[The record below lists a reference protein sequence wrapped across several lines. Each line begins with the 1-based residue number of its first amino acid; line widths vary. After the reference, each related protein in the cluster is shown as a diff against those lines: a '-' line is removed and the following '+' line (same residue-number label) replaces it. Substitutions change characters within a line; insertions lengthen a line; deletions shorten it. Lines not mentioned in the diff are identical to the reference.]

1 MLFTGFLTVLPAV
14 NLSGLQWSKSAH
26 TGIIRRPTAF
36 SVTADTALTIP
47 VILSVFEA
55 QRTTVAIAVLPRK
68 RMIAGWKDI

>member
-1 MLFTGFLTVLPAV
+1 
-14 NLSGLQWSKSAH
+14 
-26 TGIIRRPTAF
+26 
-36 SVTADTALTIP
+36 